1 MNSNAPN
8 LHDFHLRALSELEQL
23 DPPSAADAENAFF
36 VAYERLARAIGQIV
50 ADGSLGDEV
59 LHQRALRILQVLDI
73 PEQAF
78 VDLNKPHWVR
88 RIEEYDRW
96 QRTEPFTIKS
106 LYIAM
111 LDVAD
116 DLHLPNGKRY
126 VSAAICSCEDES
138 RMVDRS
144 EDEDSQLFKVA
155 ETLSQVAS
163 IWVAYLLWPCELLC
177 MYSLSLHLR

>member
-1 MNSNAPN
+1 MASES
-8 LHDFHLRALSELEQL
+8 LS
-23 DPPSAADAENAFF
+23 
-36 VAYERLARAIGQIV
+36 
-50 ADGSLGDEV
+50 DEV
-59 LHQRALRILQVLDI
+59 LHQRALRLLQVLDRS
-73 PEQAF
+73 EQAF

-126 VSAAICSCEDES
+126 VSAAIYSCEEQS
-138 RMVDRS
+138 RGVCCSDN
-144 EDEDSQLFKVA
+144 EDSQMLQIA
-155 ETLSQVAS
+155 GNLYQIAS
-163 IWVAYLLWPCELLC
+163 IWVAYLLWPRE
-177 MYSLSLHLR
+177 SLHA